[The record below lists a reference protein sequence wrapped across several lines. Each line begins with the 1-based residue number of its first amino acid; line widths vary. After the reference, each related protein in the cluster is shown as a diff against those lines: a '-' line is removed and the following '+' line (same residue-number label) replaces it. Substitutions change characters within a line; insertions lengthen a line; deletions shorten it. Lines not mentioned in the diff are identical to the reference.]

1 MHISHSNKPKLY
13 TSTFQREE
21 TMNVTNKKKVKGI
34 DNQREMSKDAEL
46 ALESIAQ
53 TPWIVVTKQTLI
65 FFSSGY
71 SN

>member
-1 MHISHSNKPKLY
+1 
-13 TSTFQREE
+13 
-21 TMNVTNKKKVKGI
+21 MNVINKKKVKGI

-46 ALESIAQ
+46 ALESFAQ